1 MTDVWQLPAMWTLED
16 KTTVAICDTGS
27 NYESGSCGLTL
38 SLKPSAAIWTMRS
51 NGVTIRYP
59 IGRRQKVIF
68 INKGRPDS
76 GLPWRKTA
84 NGTAKRTNSFALR
97 YRK

>member
-1 MTDVWQLPAMWTLED
+1 MTDVGQLPAMWTLED
-16 KTTVAICDTGS
+16 KTTVAICDTGF
-27 NYESGSCGLTL
+27 NYKSGLYGLIL
-38 SLKPSAAIWTMRS
+38 STNPSAAMWTMRS

-76 GLPWRKTA
+76 GLPW
-84 NGTAKRTNSFALR
+84 
-97 YRK
+97 

>member
-1 MTDVWQLPAMWTLED
+1 MTDVWQLSAMWTLED

-27 NYESGSCGLTL
+27 NYKSGLYGLIL
-38 SLKPSAAIWTMRS
+38 SLKPSATMWAQRS

-84 NGTAKRTNSFALR
+84 NRTADERTDCFALR
-97 YRK
+97 

>member
-1 MTDVWQLPAMWTLED
+1 MEAED
-16 KTTVAICDTGS
+16 KLPRQIVV
-27 NYESGSCGLTL
+27 SGQRRRVIFVNENGLYGMIL
-38 SLKPSAAIWTMRS
+38 SSKPSATIWTMRT

-84 NGTAKRTNSFALR
+84 NGTADEGTVLR
-97 YRK
+97 YA